1 MTTIAWNNTEIAWD
15 SQQTSGTDIK
25 WIDRE
30 KVRAK
35 DGKVYALAG
44 DPRMFNALIAWE
56 KNGADPE
63 VYPGNDTDV
72 FVVFFKEDVH
82 IYVLGYALTRMRDV
96 YAIGTGGDL
105 AIAAMRAGLTPAAAV
120 TLVEDMDI
128 YTGGPINSLQ
138 FADVLGAPESRIR
151 AIRPANE
158 LLFQKTSE

>member
-35 DGKVYALAG
+35 DGKIYALAG

-63 VYPGNDTDV
+63 TYPGNDTDV

-82 IYVLGYALTRMRDV
+82 IYMLGYALTRMRDV

-105 AIAAMRAGLTPAAAV
+105 AVIAMRAGLTPTAAV
-120 TLVEDMDI
+120 TLVADMDI
-128 YTGGPINSLQ
+128 YTGGPINSLM
-138 FADVLGAPESRIR
+138 FTNVFEEAALRPRDVNVVVTLR
-151 AIRPANE
+151 A
-158 LLFQKTSE
+158 QKSSE